1 MDNKCFKWAV
11 TAALHHEKI
20 KSHLEHLSN
29 IRKYVDN
36 YDWSGLKFPVAINKV
51 GEFKQNNYI
60 SINILGV
67 EEKIYIWRKTKHNDR
82 RNVVNLLLIADG
94 EHRHYTMIKSLSRL
108 LRSSNSKHEHKQHFC
123 LNCLQ
128 GFHSEKSRDNHFE
141 YCKDNETVRIK
152 IPKRGSLPEVS

>member
-1 MDNKCFKWAV
+1 M

-36 YDWSGLKFPVAINKV
+36 YDWSGLKFPVAFNKV
-51 GEFKQNNYI
+51 GEFKKNNYI
-60 SINILGV
+60 SIEILGV

-94 EHRHYTMIKSLSRL
+94 EHRHYTVIKSLSRL

-123 LNCLQ
+123 LNRLQ
-128 GFHSEKSRDNHFE
+128 GFHSEKS
-141 YCKDNETVRIK
+141 
-152 IPKRGSLPEVS
+152 